1 MYAPI
6 PDGQVNIL
14 RGVPIDPEY
23 KHTLYWTDAA
33 SQKAY
38 FSDCAK
44 KTYDRMIYIRETGR
58 LRAPCCSD
66 DIDDCN
72 YLMYRNLQYVD
83 KWFYA
88 FIKQVY
94 YINDN
99 CCEIEFEID
108 VMQSYFFDI
117 DIKQSYI
124 ERNHTVTDE
133 IGDNRVDENLNIGGY
148 YTMQSEA
155 LFADASSQVWDII
168 AYSTFDLTTFQSSG
182 GSLVNGMYSALE
194 RTKIGSVRLMYDGA
208 TMTGEFILDPRPTIQ
223 DLVNNHADKID
234 GLIAIVLAPALLE
247 TNAILEKNVQK
258 PKYGDTLGG
267 IDAESLRY
275 RPRNAKLYTFPYC
288 GIYVT
293 DGTGQGKLYAYEDF
307 IGDNKNAK
315 FKIFSDRAPAQSV
328 LVAPVGYKGYSPT
341 NYGNSVNFE
350 EALVI
355 SAFPQCAWLSDTFQ
369 TYLAQNQTSIGVS
382 SAIGALQLIGGAALT
397 VASEGAAAPVG
408 IGMMTGG
415 ATAIAKTLVDLSDKS
430 RIPPRAN
437 GNITGTAFYS
447 VGKKTG
453 SVIRMCGRPD
463 YLKIIDD
470 YFTVYGYAIKSV
482 GVPNIS
488 ARPHWNYIK
497 TVDACIL
504 PVSGGGLPSSA
515 LGKIIQIFDRGVT
528 FWKNPDEVGNYSLN
542 NRPL

>member
-23 KHTLYWTDAA
+23 KHTLYWTDKG
-33 SQKAY
+33 SQSAY
-38 FSDCAK
+38 FTGCTK
-44 KTYDRMIYIRETGR
+44 NTYDRMMYIRETGR
-58 LRAPCCSD
+58 LRATCCSD

-88 FIKQVY
+88 FIKHVY
-94 YINDN
+94 YVNDN

-108 VMQSYFFDI
+108 VMQTYFFDI
-117 DIKQSYI
+117 DIKQSFI

-148 YTMQSEA
+148 YVMQSES
-155 LFADASSQVWDII
+155 LYGTTNSQNWDVI
-168 AYSTFDLTTFQSSG
+168 AYSTFDLQTFQSTG
-182 GSLVNGMYSALE
+182 GTLVNGMYSALE
-194 RTKIGSVRLMYDGA
+194 RTVIGRITLTRVGNTMQA
-208 TMTGEFILDPRPTIQ
+208 TFAQDPRPLIQ

-234 GLIAIVLAPALLE
+234 GLVAIVLAPALFE
-247 TNAILEKNVQK
+247 SNVSLEKNVRK
-258 PKYGDTLGG
+258 PQFYDVLGG
-267 IDAESLRY
+267 NNPSSMRY
-275 RPRNAKLYTFPYC
+275 TPRNAKLYTFPYV
-288 GIYVT
+288 GIYIT
-293 DGTGQGKLYAYEDF
+293 DGSGQGKVYSFEDF
-307 IGDNKNAK
+307 VGDNTYAK
-315 FKIFSDRAPAQSV
+315 FIIYSDRAPAQSV
-328 LVAPVGYKGYSPT
+328 VVAPFGYKGYNPSDVQ
-341 NYGNSVNFE
+341 NAINFE
-350 EALVI
+350 ESLVI
-355 SAFPQCAWLSDTFQ
+355 SSFPQCAWVSDTFQ

-382 SAIGALQLIGGAALT
+382 SALGALEFIGGAALT
-397 VASEGAAAPVG
+397 VATEGLGAPIG
-408 IGMMTGG
+408 ISMMASG
-415 ATAIAKTLVDLSDKS
+415 ASSIGKTLVDLSDKS
-430 RIPPRAN
+430 KVPPKAN
-437 GNITGTAFYS
+437 GNITGTAFYTL
-447 VGKKTG
+447 GEKTG
-453 SVIRMCGRPD
+453 RAIRICGRPD

-470 YFTVYGYAIKSV
+470 YFTVYGYAIKNV

-528 FWKNPDEVGNYSLN
+528 FWKNPAEVGNYSLN
-542 NRPL
+542 NRPA